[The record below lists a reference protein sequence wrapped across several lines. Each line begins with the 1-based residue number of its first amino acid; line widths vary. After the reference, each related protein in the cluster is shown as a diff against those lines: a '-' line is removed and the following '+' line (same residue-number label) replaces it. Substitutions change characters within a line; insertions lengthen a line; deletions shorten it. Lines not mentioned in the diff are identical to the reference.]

1 MKNLSKNLIKVK
13 NFLCKKLDA
22 AII

>member
-1 MKNLSKNLIKVK
+1 MKNLRKNLIKLK